1 MPSRAADIRARIAW
15 LEALDPDEPVLASGT
30 ARAPRRS
37 DHVHLAALLVRLVGE
52 DGDGTHDDHIELY
65 DYPFHLP
72 AVEWNVPEPV

>member
-1 MPSRAADIRARIAW
+1 MYTWQRCWCDWSA
-15 LEALDPDEPVLASGT
+15 
-30 ARAPRRS
+30 
-37 DHVHLAALLVRLVGE
+37 E